1 MLKNKNINDIIF
13 DFGGVIIN
21 IEYKDTIN
29 AFKDLGVKNFESM
42 YSQSKQ
48 SRLFNQLETGHISKK
63 NFI

>member
-48 SRLFNQLETGHISKK
+48 SRLFNSM
-63 NFI
+63 